1 MKIYE
6 KIAKIVADLGVSLGI
21 TNVLDTKFWQD
32 LIITLI
38 VIVCNAIIFPLFK
51 YFFNSLLEKMR
62 LKGIIS
68 NEEFRK
74 YMLEKN
80 IKIDEQDVKTL
91 IALYKEWKEKNK
103 CVKKK

>member
-38 VIVCNAIIFPLFK
+38 VIVCNAIIFPLLK
-51 YFFNSLLEKMR
+51 YLFNSLLEKMR

-68 NEEFRK
+68 DEEFRA

-103 CVKKK
+103 